1 MILNY
6 VLSSLIKWLKLSPPY
21 YIFYKK
27 RVISLILLLTLHRF
41 GWISSPP
48 YMRQIINN
56 VIKFMYFTLFI
67 TVLITAVVLVVAAYV
82 IAKLIG
88 PRSYNPVKGEPFE
101 CGIPTHGSSWLPMH
115 VGYYL
120 FAILFL
126 MFDIE
131 TVFLYPWAVVVK
143 QFGSLALISI
153 GFFLV
158 VLVLGLAYAWRK
170 GALEWK

>member
-1 MILNY
+1 ME
-6 VLSSLIKWLKLSPPY
+6 
-21 YIFYKK
+21 
-27 RVISLILLLTLHRF
+27 
-41 GWISSPP
+41 
-48 YMRQIINN
+48 QIINN
-56 VIKFMYFTLFI
+56 VIKFMYFTLFV

-101 CGIPTHGSSWLPMH
+101 CGIPMH

-126 MFDIE
+126 VFDIE

>member
-1 MILNY
+1 MLQKDL
-6 VLSSLIKWLKLSPPY
+6 VTLQALKR
-21 YIFYKK
+21 IF
-27 RVISLILLLTLHRF
+27 
-41 GWISSPP
+41 
-48 YMRQIINN
+48 NN
-56 VIKFMYFTLFI
+56 VIIFMNFILFI
-67 TVLITAVVLVVAAYV
+67 TVLLTAVTLVLGAYV

-101 CGIPTHGSSWLPMH
+101 CGIPTRGSSWLPLH
-115 VGYYL
+115 AGYYL

-131 TVFLYPWAVVVK
+131 TVLLYPWAVVVK
-143 QFGSLALISI
+143 QFGSLALVSI